1 MGWSRKSINE
11 KHMWKNACG
20 LWKNDL
26 CTTFR
31 NKPVGILTVAQ
42 WVKNPTAVAQVAV
55 EAQVGSLAQHSGLI
69 DPVSLQLRWRP
80 WPGNFHMPRCGH
92 IKGGGVPI
100 YFQIKIPLM
109 QISRE
114 KWVFSST
121 KTMITFTIIYFF
133 LVTVVKWYMLPL
145 WKHLIDTHYLPENIN
160 YSL

>member
-1 MGWSRKSINE
+1 MWGDGCYLNWWFHNVYIHQNITLWSSHCGARGSVASLQSQDAGWIP
-11 KHMWKNACG
+11 G
-20 LWKNDL
+20 
-26 CTTFR
+26 
-31 NKPVGILTVAQ
+31 PAQ
-42 WVKNPTAVAQVAV
+42 WVNRSSVASTALKA
-55 EAQVGSLAQHSGLI
+55 LARELPHAT
-69 DPVSLQLRWRP
+69 V
-80 WPGNFHMPRCGH
+80 WPY
-92 IKGGGVPI
+92 KGGGVPI